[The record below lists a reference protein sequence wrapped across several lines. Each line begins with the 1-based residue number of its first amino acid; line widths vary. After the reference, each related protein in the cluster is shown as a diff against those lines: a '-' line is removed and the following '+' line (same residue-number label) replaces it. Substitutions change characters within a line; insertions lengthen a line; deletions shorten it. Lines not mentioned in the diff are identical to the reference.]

1 MAGEMKRLALVERLI
16 EILGKEHA
24 LTLMEH
30 LPPTTWDQLVSKDDL
45 KMTATEL
52 RGEFA
57 ELRGEFAE
65 LRGEFGEHRG
75 ELALQL
81 ARQTRTI
88 VFTQLGVALSI
99 WIALLVPV
107 LVLSPPRA
115 TVVRSRGGNLR
126 LRRTAVLRAGV

>member
-30 LPPTTWDQLVSKDDL
+30 LPPTTWDQLATKDGL

-57 ELRGEFAE
+57 ELRGEFGELRGEFGE

-107 LVLSPPRA
+107 L
-115 TVVRSRGGNLR
+115 G
-126 LRRTAVLRAGV
+126 

>member
-30 LPPTTWDQLVSKDDL
+30 LPPTTWDKLATKDDL
-45 KMTATEL
+45 MMTATELRGEFAGL

-57 ELRGEFAE
+57 ELRGEFAGLRGEFAE
-65 LRGEFGEHRG
+65 LRGESREHRG
-75 ELALQL
+75 EFALQL

-99 WIALLVPV
+99 WIALLVPI
-107 LVLSPPRA
+107 L
-115 TVVRSRGGNLR
+115 G
-126 LRRTAVLRAGV
+126 

>member
-1 MAGEMKRLALVERLI
+1 
-16 EILGKEHA
+16 
-24 LTLMEH
+24 MEH
-30 LPPTTWDQLVSKDDL
+30 LPPTTWDQLATKDDL
-45 KMTATEL
+45 KMTAT
-52 RGEFA
+52 

-107 LVLSPPRA
+107 L
-115 TVVRSRGGNLR
+115 G
-126 LRRTAVLRAGV
+126 

>member
-1 MAGEMKRLALVERLI
+1 MADEMKRLALVERLI
-16 EILGKEHA
+16 EMLGKEHA

-30 LPPTTWDQLVSKDDL
+30 LPPTTWDQLATKDDL

-107 LVLSPPRA
+107 L
-115 TVVRSRGGNLR
+115 G
-126 LRRTAVLRAGV
+126 

>member
-30 LPPTTWDQLVSKDDL
+30 LPPTTWDQLATKDDL

-107 LVLSPPRA
+107 L
-115 TVVRSRGGNLR
+115 G
-126 LRRTAVLRAGV
+126 

>member
-1 MAGEMKRLALVERLI
+1 MADEMKRLALVERLI
-16 EILGKEHA
+16 EMLGKEHA

-30 LPPTTWDQLVSKDDL
+30 LPPTTWDQLATKDDL

-57 ELRGEFAE
+57 ELRGE
-65 LRGEFGEHRG
+65 
-75 ELALQL
+75 LALQI

-107 LVLSPPRA
+107 L
-115 TVVRSRGGNLR
+115 G
-126 LRRTAVLRAGV
+126 

>member
-1 MAGEMKRLALVERLI
+1 MADEMKRLALVERLI
-16 EILGKEHA
+16 EMLGKEHA

-30 LPPTTWDQLVSKDDL
+30 LPPTTWDQLATKDDL

-65 LRGEFGEHRG
+65 LRGEFAELRG
-75 ELALQL
+75 DLALQL

-107 LVLSPPRA
+107 V
-115 TVVRSRGGNLR
+115 G
-126 LRRTAVLRAGV
+126 

>member
-1 MAGEMKRLALVERLI
+1 MADEMKRLALVERLI
-16 EILGKEHA
+16 EMLGKEHA

-30 LPPTTWDQLVSKDDL
+30 LPPTTWDQLATKDDL

-57 ELRGEFAE
+57 ELRGEFAQ

-107 LVLSPPRA
+107 V
-115 TVVRSRGGNLR
+115 G
-126 LRRTAVLRAGV
+126 